1 MYEFLSS
8 SNIRIDLLIIVIT
21 KLSFIMEGVYIMK
34 NKKLLIL
41 FLILIIATLSA
52 CSSKNDSAASD
63 YSTITAKVA
72 KDMMDKDSTITI
84 LDVRTEEEFNTG
96 HIDGAI
102 LIPDTD
108 ILEMAEETLTDKSA
122 TILVYCRSGRRSAL
136 AAADLA
142 ELGYSN
148 VYDFGG
154 IIDWN
159 YNIVTE

>member
-1 MYEFLSS
+1 
-8 SNIRIDLLIIVIT
+8 
-21 KLSFIMEGVYIMK
+21 
-34 NKKLLIL
+34 
-41 FLILIIATLSA
+41 
-52 CSSKNDSAASD
+52 
-63 YSTITAKVA
+63 
-72 KDMMDKDSTITI
+72 MMDKDSTITI
-84 LDVRTEEEFNTG
+84 IDVRIEEEFNTG

-108 ILEMAEETLTDKSA
+108 ILEKAEETLRDKSA

-136 AAADLA
+136 AAADLV

-159 YNIVTE
+159 YYIVTE

>member
-1 MYEFLSS
+1 MYKFLSKTS
-8 SNIRIDLLIIVIT
+8 TSIGLIINVIT
-21 KLSFIMEGVYIMK
+21 QLSFILEGVCIMK
-34 NKKLLIL
+34 NKNLLIL
-41 FLILIIATLSA
+41 FLILIITTLSA
-52 CSSKNDSAASD
+52 CSSKNDSATSD
-63 YSTITAKVA
+63 YSTITAKEA
-72 KDMMDKDSTITI
+72 KDMIDKDSTITI

-108 ILEMAEETLTDKSA
+108 ILEKAEETLTDKSA

-136 AAADLA
+136 AAADLV

-159 YNIVTE
+159 YDIVTE

>member
-1 MYEFLSS
+1 MYKFLSS
-8 SNIRIDLLIIVIT
+8 ASTSIGLIINVIT
-21 KLSFIMEGVYIMK
+21 QLSFILEGVCIMK
-34 NKKLLIL
+34 NKNLLIL
-41 FLILIIATLSA
+41 FLILIITTLSA
-52 CSSKNDSAASD
+52 CSSKNDSATSD
-63 YSTITAKVA
+63 YSTITAKEA
-72 KDMMDKDSTITI
+72 KDMIDKDSTITI

-108 ILEMAEETLTDKSA
+108 ILEKAEETLTDKSA

-136 AAADLA
+136 AAADLV

-159 YNIVTE
+159 YDIVTE

>member
-1 MYEFLSS
+1 
-8 SNIRIDLLIIVIT
+8 
-21 KLSFIMEGVYIMK
+21 MK
-34 NKKLLIL
+34 NKNLLIL
-41 FLILIIATLSA
+41 FLILIITTLSA
-52 CSSKNDSAASD
+52 CSSKNDSATSD
-63 YSTITAKVA
+63 YSTITAKEA
-72 KDMMDKDSTITI
+72 KDMIDKDSTITI

-108 ILEMAEETLTDKSA
+108 ILEKAEETLTDKSA

-136 AAADLA
+136 AAADLV

-159 YNIVTE
+159 YDIVTE

>member
-1 MYEFLSS
+1 M
-8 SNIRIDLLIIVIT
+8 ID
-21 KLSFIMEGVYIMK
+21 K
-34 NKKLLIL
+34 N
-41 FLILIIATLSA
+41 SA
-52 CSSKNDSAASD
+52 
-63 YSTITAKVA
+63 
-72 KDMMDKDSTITI
+72 ITI

-108 ILEMAEETLTDKSA
+108 ILEKAEETLTDKSA

-136 AAADLA
+136 AAADLV

-154 IIDWN
+154 IIGWN
-159 YNIVTE
+159 YDIVTE